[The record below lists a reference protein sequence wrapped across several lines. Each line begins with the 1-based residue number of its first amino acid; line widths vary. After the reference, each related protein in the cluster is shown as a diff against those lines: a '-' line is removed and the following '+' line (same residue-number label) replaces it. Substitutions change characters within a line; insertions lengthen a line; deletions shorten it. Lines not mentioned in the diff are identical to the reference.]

1 MEKKKIRIPSEV
13 IYVLA
18 VVILAFSVCLATAAD
33 FGVSMIVAPAYILS
47 IKFPVLTFG
56 QWEYV
61 TQGVLFI
68 IFCIIMKRF
77 HWTYLVSFFTCLFYG
92 AVLDLWRLIPIF
104 NPNVTAPGSFDLWLR
119 ILFFVVGILL
129 TSLSIALFNK
139 CYIYPQV
146 VDMVPQGVCKKF
158 DFKFAYVKYV
168 FDGTYLVLGLVLSL
182 IFFGNVVGLSFGT
195 AIMFVINGFFISFLM
210 KMLDKAFMFEP
221 AFKKF
226 AKQFEKE
233 DKKGTTPKEQE
244 KEN

>member
-1 MEKKKIRIPSEV
+1 MEKKKINIPSEI

-61 TQGVLFI
+61 TQGILFI

-104 NPNVTAPGSFDLWLR
+104 NPNVTPPGSFDLGIR
-119 ILFFVVGILL
+119 IMFFVVGIIL
-129 TSLSIALFNK
+129 TSFSIALFNR
-139 CYIYPQV
+139 CYICPQV
-146 VDMVPQGVCKKF
+146 VDLVPQGICKKYK
-158 DFKFAYVKYV
+158 FKFAYVKYA
-168 FDGTYLVLGLVLSL
+168 FDGTYLALGLTLSL
-182 IFFGNVVGLSFGT
+182 IFFGGIVGLSFGT

-210 KMLDKAFMFEP
+210 KLLDKAFVFTP
-221 AFKKF
+221 AFKRF
-226 AKQFEKE
+226 AKHFEEKE
-233 DKKGTTPKEQE
+233 EEAVSEE
-244 KEN
+244 KQ

>member
-1 MEKKKIRIPSEV
+1 MEEIMEAKKIRIPSEI

-61 TQGVLFI
+61 TQGILFI
-68 IFCIIMKRF
+68 IFCLIMRRF

-104 NPNVTAPGSFDLWLR
+104 NPNVTVPGSFDLWLR
-119 ILFFVVGILL
+119 IVFFVVGIIL
-129 TSLSIALFNK
+129 TSFSIALFNR
-139 CYIYPQV
+139 CYICPQV
-146 VDMVPQGVCKKF
+146 VDLVPQGICRKF
-158 DFKFAYVKYV
+158 NFKFAYVKYV
-168 FDGTYLVLGLVLSL
+168 FDGIYLTIGLTLSL
-182 IFFGNVVGLSFGT
+182 IFFGNIVGLSFGT
-195 AIMFVINGFFISFLM
+195 AIMFIINGFFISFCM
-210 KMLDKAFMFEP
+210 EMLDKVFEFTP

-226 AKQFEKE
+226 AKQFEEKKE
-233 DKKGTTPKEQE
+233 ENPSKEQ
-244 KEN
+244 

>member
-1 MEKKKIRIPSEV
+1 MEKKKIRIPSEI

-47 IKFPVLTFG
+47 IKFPALTFG

-61 TQGVLFI
+61 TQGILFV
-68 IFCIIMKRF
+68 IFCFIMRRF
-77 HWTYLVSFFTCLFYG
+77 HWTYLVSFLTCLFYG

-119 ILFFVVGILL
+119 IVFFVVGILL
-129 TSLSIALFNK
+129 TSFSIALFNR
-139 CYIYPQV
+139 CYISPQV

-158 DFKFAYVKYV
+158 NFKFAYVKYV
-168 FDGTYLVLGLVLSL
+168 FDGAYLALGLVLSL
-182 IFFGNVVGLSFGT
+182 IFFGKIVGLSFGT

-210 KMLDKAFMFEP
+210 KLLDKAFEFIP
-221 AFKKF
+221 ALKGF
-226 AKQFEKE
+226 AKQFEEKKE
-233 DKKGTTPKEQE
+233 EASSEE
-244 KEN
+244 KQ